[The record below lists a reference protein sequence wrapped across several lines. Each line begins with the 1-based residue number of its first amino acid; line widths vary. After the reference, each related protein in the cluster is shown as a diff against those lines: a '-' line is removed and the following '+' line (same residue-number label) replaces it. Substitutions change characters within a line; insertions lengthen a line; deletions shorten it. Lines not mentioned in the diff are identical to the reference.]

1 MGRTAARSVF
11 LQFFLALGF
20 LTAVPNVVT
29 AQENALERSSVDE
42 SYDEINDLIVNLQ
55 GAIGS
60 AEEALGTVKNMP
72 VDEGKEATDA
82 LFSDMKIK
90 VKALLDGLGP
100 NSVLVDN
107 LEGAKANTIVLKR
120 WFERQPPEYP
130 NRDNSI
136 IRLDEVIKQHEAL
149 GDSIQAGRQDAQNAL
164 KEVSRA
170 QFIRKMELKVRSAER
185 SVEVTKRVL
194 TSLRDLSSRIRVLAD
209 EEMPGPISN

>member
-1 MGRTAARSVF
+1 MGRTAARSIF
-11 LQFFLALGF
+11 LQFFIALGF
-20 LTAVPNVVT
+20 LSAVPNVVT
-29 AQENALERSSVDE
+29 AQENALERNSMDA
-42 SYDEINDLIVNLQ
+42 SYDEINNLIVNLQ

-60 AEEALGTVKNMP
+60 AEEALGTVKNMDI
-72 VDEGKEATDA
+72 DEGKDAADA
-82 LFSDMKIK
+82 LFSDMK
-90 VKALLDGLGP
+90 VRVTALLDGLSP

-130 NRDNSI
+130 NRDNLI

-170 QFIRKMELKVRSAER
+170 QFYQQMERKVESAER

-194 TSLRDLSSRIRVLAD
+194 DSLKELSSRIRTLAD
-209 EEMPGPISN
+209 EEMPEPISN

>member
-1 MGRTAARSVF
+1 MGRTAARNVF
-11 LQFFLALGF
+11 LQFFVALGF

-29 AQENALERSSVDE
+29 AQENALERSSVGE
-42 SYDEINDLIVNLQ
+42 SYDEINNLIVNLQ

-60 AEEALGTVKNMP
+60 AEVVLGDVENMP
-72 VDEGKEATDA
+72 IDEGKEATDA

-120 WFERQPPEYP
+120 WFERQSLEYP
-130 NRDNSI
+130 DRDNSI
-136 IRLDEVIKQHEAL
+136 IRLDEVIKQYEAL

-170 QFIRKMELKVRSAER
+170 QFIQKMELKVQSAEF

-194 TSLRDLSSRIRVLAD
+194 TSLRDLSSRIRVVAD
-209 EEMPGPISN
+209 AEMPGPSSN